1 VIPFAF
7 GVFFAFGIGL
17 VLVGSNQAELARDL
31 GLDLAGS
38 GLLGAV
44 VALGI
49 GVGVSASGPL
59 VDRLPRRP
67 ILVAAALVAAAALLG
82 VEPSMSVPRAL
93 AHLWLLGVG
102 IGVHETLVNVSIT
115 ERHAARA
122 ARTLLF
128 VHSAVTLGAVAGPP
142 AIGWLGATWDWTAS
156 FRAAGLLQLGLAAA
170 ALAVRF
176 PEPPQ
181 AHPSRRVPLR
191 AVWRPGLAP
200 LLLIGFSYVG
210 VETTLTLFA
219 VPYATGPL
227 GLSEARGLAAISSL
241 WLGLLAGRL
250 LLLALVREVG
260 AGWLVA
266 AGLLGGAVIAA
277 GIGGGSARIEL
288 WFGAVGT
295 VMGLVFPVMIALT
308 AALVPEARG
317 TATGLVAGAG
327 AFGGF
332 AVPWLHGAI
341 GDAAGV
347 APALWSL
354 APWCA
359 VMALAAGSVGRRLA
373 R

>member
-1 VIPFAF
+1 
-7 GVFFAFGIGL
+7 
-17 VLVGSNQAELARDL
+17 
-31 GLDLAGS
+31 
-38 GLLGAV
+38 
-44 VALGI
+44 
-49 GVGVSASGPL
+49 
-59 VDRLPRRP
+59 
-67 ILVAAALVAAAALLG
+67 
-82 VEPSMSVPRAL
+82 
-93 AHLWLLGVG
+93 
-102 IGVHETLVNVSIT
+102 
-115 ERHAARA
+115 
-122 ARTLLF
+122 
-128 VHSAVTLGAVAGPP
+128 
-142 AIGWLGATWDWTAS
+142 
-156 FRAAGLLQLGLAAA
+156 
-170 ALAVRF
+170 
-176 PEPPQ
+176 
-181 AHPSRRVPLR
+181 VPLR

-219 VPYATGPL
+219 VSYATGPL

-250 LLLALVREVG
+250 LLLALAREVG
-260 AGWLVA
+260 AGSLVA
-266 AGLLGGAVIAA
+266 AGLLGAVVIAA
-277 GIGGGSARIEL
+277 GIGGGSSQVEL
-288 WFGAVGT
+288 VFGAVGA

-347 APALWSL
+347 TPALSSL

-359 VMALAAGSVGRRLA
+359 VMTLAAWSVGRRLA

>member
-1 VIPFAF
+1 
-7 GVFFAFGIGL
+7 
-17 VLVGSNQAELARDL
+17 
-31 GLDLAGS
+31 
-38 GLLGAV
+38 
-44 VALGI
+44 
-49 GVGVSASGPL
+49 
-59 VDRLPRRP
+59 
-67 ILVAAALVAAAALLG
+67 
-82 VEPSMSVPRAL
+82 
-93 AHLWLLGVG
+93 
-102 IGVHETLVNVSIT
+102 VHETLVNASIA
-115 ERHAARA
+115 ERHGARA
-122 ARTLLF
+122 ARSLLF
-128 VHSAVTLGAVAGPP
+128 VHAAVTLGAVVAPP
-142 AIGWLGATWDWTAS
+142 AIGWMAAAWDWTAS

-170 ALAVRF
+170 AFAVRF

-191 AVWRPGLAP
+191 AVFRPELLP
-200 LLLIGFSYVG
+200 LLLIGFAYVG

-219 VPYATGPL
+219 VPYATGALALPA
-227 GLSEARGLAAISSL
+227 SRGLGAISSL

-250 LLLALVREVG
+250 LMLALVRDVDSRS
-260 AGWLVA
+260 LVV
-266 AGLLGGAVIAA
+266 AGLLGAAAIAG

-288 WFGAVGT
+288 WFGAIGA

-341 GDAAGV
+341 GDVAG
-347 APALWSL
+347 AGPALWSL

-359 VMALAAGSVGRRLA
+359 AVALAAWVVGRRLA